1 MFSVVWLGITLLL
14 ARPENASAG
23 MPQGSLSMRLVLRC

>member
-1 MFSVVWLGITLLL
+1 MFFAVWLGITLLL

-23 MPQGSLSMRLVLRC
+23 TPQGNLSMRVVLRC

>member
-1 MFSVVWLGITLLL
+1 MRSSVFSLVWLGITLLL

-23 MPQGSLSMRLVLRC
+23 MLQVS